1 MFKPV
6 GVTESLHHQQNSS
19 VEECF
24 TENQNAS
31 QVDDLHSEQCAG
43 CGCRE
48 ELAKIQADFHL
59 FRESMMKN
67 ISKLNDRATKYEK
80 SLDIQDRQIADLLKL
95 NEAQT
100 VEIKKL
106 KRVSVLKP
114 SLNILGEN
122 AVSLLDVPSPED
134 CEVEINEVYEHEIV
148 DKSPNGTKESAHFG
162 RPQHQCQNVQ
172 KPRKCSKRLRSR
184 RLRK

>member
-24 TENQNAS
+24 TENKNAS
-31 QVDDLHSEQCAG
+31 QVDDLHSEQCAD

-48 ELAKIQADFHL
+48 ELAKIQADSHL

-80 SLDIQDRQIADLLKL
+80 ILDLQGRQIADLLKL

-100 VEIKKL
+100 V
-106 KRVSVLKP
+106 
-114 SLNILGEN
+114 
-122 AVSLLDVPSPED
+122 
-134 CEVEINEVYEHEIV
+134 
-148 DKSPNGTKESAHFG
+148 KSKS
-162 RPQHQCQNVQ
+162 
-172 KPRKCSKRLRSR
+172 
-184 RLRK
+184 